1 MKLPEIKLS
10 RDVAEYEWQCCPSRE
25 EYEWQYDFAV
35 QITHSLQVGIQLWSF
50 SLFIQQSIMNVVIAP
65 HTLLALVVQ

>member
-35 QITHSLQVGIQLWSF
+35 QITHSLQVGIQL
-50 SLFIQQSIMNVVIAP
+50 
-65 HTLLALVVQ
+65 